1 MGGFSSLES
10 ITVGGD
16 VVFVGISVNSEVGSF
31 VKSFELAAGCKW
43 GVGLINVD
51 VEVTGK

>member
-10 ITVGGD
+10 ITVGD

-31 VKSFELAAGCKW
+31 VKLFELAAGLFH
-43 GVGLINVD
+43 GAEFRGAPGGRVG
-51 VEVTGK
+51 E